1 MRKKLNYLFLVLVL
15 LLCALIFSLSADD
28 GDQSSRKSSFVTA
41 LVLKVFVPN
50 WNAMEEKERDALIE
64 RYSHPIRKSAHF
76 IEYALL
82 GFLSCGYLF
91 TSNFPI
97 LKSNR
102 IYNPLF
108 SRAFPTLYAASD
120 EIHQMF
126 VGSRGPSVADV
137 VLDSF
142 GAIVGVL
149 AMVAVTFVILRVKRR
164 GK

>member
-15 LLCALIFSLSADD
+15 LLCALIFSFSSDD

-50 WNAMEEKERDALIE
+50 WNEMEEKEREALIE
-64 RYSHPIRKSAHF
+64 RYSYPIRKTAHF
-76 IEYALL
+76 LEYALL
-82 GFLSCGYLF
+82 GFLSCGYLL
-91 TSNFPI
+91 TSSFS
-97 LKSNR
+97 LLERNR

-108 SRAFPTLYAASD
+108 AWTFSTLYAASD

-137 VLDSF
+137 VLDSS